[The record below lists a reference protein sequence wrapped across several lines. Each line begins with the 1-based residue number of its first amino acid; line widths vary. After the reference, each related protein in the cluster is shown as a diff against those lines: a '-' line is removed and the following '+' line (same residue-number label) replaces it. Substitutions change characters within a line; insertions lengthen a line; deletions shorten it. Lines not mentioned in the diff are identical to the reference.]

1 MTIRGVAIF
10 NLNVFSAFNAL
21 ARLNTYNVCRKRV
34 GGGGWQGREGRERWA
49 RGCEKTREKEK
60 ERAREGERNMQKCG
74 KKENKRKEGR
84 GKNKRK
90 EGREEERRQEVPGL
104 GHITCRIGQKN

>member
-1 MTIRGVAIF
+1 LTIRGVAIF

-34 GGGGWQGREGRERWA
+34 GGRGWQGREGRERLA

-60 ERAREGERNMQKCG
+60 ERAREGERNTQKC
-74 KKENKRKEGR
+74 ERKRIRERREGIEGMDEEGR
-84 GKNKRK
+84 
-90 EGREEERRQEVPGL
+90 
-104 GHITCRIGQKN
+104 